1 LKQSGIEPRFY
12 FRTHRFRLSGHYLL
26 GRELQKTMQ
35 SPRADIRFRG
45 LFNGR
50 DEAGF
55 SMPELLVVLAIIA
68 IMAAVSIPYIY
79 SYRVLYKSEEQAL
92 KVMDIMR
99 ETSQLALTRRR
110 TFRME
115 IDMTDN
121 ALLIIDENGSADD
134 VLIKSI
140 PFEAPGLLR
149 LDVKPASISQPNP
162 PNYNPAVFAIDSVGH
177 MNGVTPVIGHRVWAL
192 RFRSDGSVVTAA
204 NNPVSAT
211 LFIFPSAGPSSDV
224 PSDKKQVRAV
234 TVYGGSGAVRYWKYD
249 GTTFTAG

>member
-1 LKQSGIEPRFY
+1 MQTSGANV
-12 FRTHRFRLSGHYLL
+12 RFRS
-26 GRELQKTMQ
+26 
-35 SPRADIRFRG
+35 SPTNKSA
-45 LFNGR
+45 
-50 DEAGF
+50 AGF
-55 SMPELLVVLAIIA
+55 SMAELLVVMAIIA

-115 IDMTDN
+115 VDMTDN

-134 VLIKSI
+134 ILIKSI
-140 PFEAPGLLR
+140 PFEAPGMLR
-149 LDVKPASISQPNP
+149 LDVKPAGISQPNP
-162 PNYNPAVFAIDSVGH
+162 PNYNPAVFALDSVGH
-177 MNGVTPVIGHRVWAL
+177 MNGSTPVIGHRVWAL

-211 LFIFPSAGPSSDV
+211 MFIFPSAGPSSDV
-224 PSDKKQVRAV
+224 PTDNKQVRAI

-249 GTTFTAG
+249 GTTFSAG

>member
-1 LKQSGIEPRFY
+1 MQTSG
-12 FRTHRFRLSGHYLL
+12 
-26 GRELQKTMQ
+26 
-35 SPRADIRFRG
+35 ANVRFRG
-45 LFNGR
+45 SPTNEGA
-50 DEAGF
+50 AGF
-55 SMPELLVVLAIIA
+55 SMAELLVVMAIIA
-68 IMAAVSIPYIY
+68 VMAAVSIPYIY

-115 IDMTDN
+115 VDMTDN

-134 VLIKSI
+134 TLIKSI
-140 PFEAPGLLR
+140 PFEAPGMLR
-149 LDVKPASISQPNP
+149 LDVKPAAISQPNP

-177 MNGVTPVIGHRVWAL
+177 MNGSTPVVGHRVWAL

-204 NNPVSAT
+204 NNPISAT
-211 LFIFPSAGPSSDV
+211 MFIFPSAGPSSDV
-224 PSDKKQVRAV
+224 PTDKKQVRAI

-249 GTTFTAG
+249 GTTFSAG